1 MINWKLRFK
10 NKATL
15 VTLLLTIVAAVY
27 SILAALGITPSITQE
42 QVTDLIMAI
51 VAILAAAGIVVDPTT
66 AGIGDSR
73 LAMTYDEPK
82 PKGL

>member
-66 AGIGDSR
+66 AGIGDSE
-73 LAMTYDEPK
+73 LAMTYTEPK